1 MYAQSHT
8 CKLKCIAHKSVI
20 NLHFGTALKEMG
32 GDIMIGCSFV
42 PWSPKTLWFI
52 VFNFRCLSKR
62 KKILRPFRFP
72 FPACLVPQCT
82 LSNLVSTT
90 RHNAFQTAWTHNSLQ
105 NVRSALFFAMKF
117 IFLEAILLSSRLL
130 WGEASSW
137 GEVNLLVQTC
147 SLVNKR
153 LISC

>member
-32 GDIMIGCSFV
+32 GGHNDWLFFCPMISKNIMIYCLQLQV
-42 PWSPKTLWFI
+42 PFE
-52 VFNFRCLSKR
+52 

-72 FPACLVPQCT
+72 FPDCLVPQCT

-105 NVRSALFFAMKF
+105 NVRSALFFAMKVK
-117 IFLEAILLSSRLL
+117 FLQSASHTLELPPALRRGLVMRGSESSCPDMLP
-130 WGEASSW
+130 S
-137 GEVNLLVQTC
+137 
-147 SLVNKR
+147 
-153 LISC
+153 